1 MPLRRSPLFAP
12 LLAGALLVAWLPLQA
27 AQPLGDKG
35 VHYYR
40 YKNDKGVLVL
50 DRLGVPAQHIGN
62 GYEVL
67 NGQGRVIEVVPPA
80 PSESERKRLAEEK
93 ERADSDAQ
101 LLRLYSSPD
110 DVERARL
117 RKLEELNSQTSVARA
132 NQQSLRT
139 QQAAL
144 QAKAADLERA
154 GREVPEHLLVQ
165 IDNLRAEQANLD
177 KEIARY
183 QRMRDEVDAAFQ
195 ADKQRMQY
203 LQQRQQ

>member
-1 MPLRRSPLFAP
+1 MPSRRSPLFAP

-27 AQPLGDKG
+27 AQPQGEGLQF
-35 VHYYR
+35 YR
-40 YKNDKGVLVL
+40 YKNDKGVMVL
-50 DRLGVPAQHIGN
+50 DRLGVPAQYIGN

-67 NGQGRVIEVVPPA
+67 NAQGRVIEVVPPA
-80 PSESERKRLAEEK
+80 PSEAERKRLAEEK

-183 QRMRDEVDAAFQ
+183 QRMREEADAAFQ
-195 ADKQRMQY
+195 ADKERIQY
-203 LQQRQQ
+203 LQQRRQ